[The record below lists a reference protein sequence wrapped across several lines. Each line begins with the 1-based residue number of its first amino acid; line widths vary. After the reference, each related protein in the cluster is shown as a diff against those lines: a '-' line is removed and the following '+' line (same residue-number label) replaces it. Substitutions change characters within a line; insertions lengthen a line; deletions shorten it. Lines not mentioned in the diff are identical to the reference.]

1 MKVKKILSVLILF
14 ISFYSIA
21 IAQKVDAKG
30 EILDLEENE
39 NTFRNPIIPGFNP
52 DPSICRVGDDFYL
65 VTSSFEYFPG
75 VPIYHSTDLVNWEL
89 IGHVLSRPSQ
99 LNLDTT
105 KDSAGIYAPT
115 IRYNNGTFYMVT
127 TVVGPKFGNFI
138 VTAKDPSGPWS
149 EPHWINGAPGID
161 PSLFFDE
168 DGKVYMSGNMP
179 SKEKLWKAHNLLWL
193 QELDVNTWQLL
204 GERTI
209 ILNAADYYQK
219 GTLLD
224 RDNNNYLN
232 SIEASHVYKKNG
244 YYYHMFA
251 MGGTGHNH
259 AVTITRSKNIYGPYE
274 LDPSSPILTHRDL
287 SSTHPITTTGHA
299 DLVDT
304 PEGDWWIVYLGK
316 RPNDGLRFMLGRETF
331 ISPVDW
337 SGTWPIVNPDRKV
350 GRSELIQI
358 KPKNLKPSK
367 NTVNDF
373 RDDFTESKLNLH
385 WTFKR
390 TPRSEWWSLNERKGF
405 LRMKTRPNKI
415 SEITNP
421 SYLGKRLAHFNF
433 SASTE
438 LDFKPNSEYEEAGL
452 VIERD
457 INYHVKFVIAKVNEK
472 KVLRLVLRNGPDN
485 QDEVIDQAIIT
496 KGDIILKVTGEGFL
510 YTFSYSTNRKDWIEM
525 KKPIDC
531 RDNNFYK
538 GGKWTGAFV
547 GIYTS
552 SNGSQSNNN
561 ADFDWFEY
569 KENK

>member
-1 MKVKKILSVLILF
+1 MKIKKTLSVLILF
-14 ISFYSIA
+14 MSFHAVA
-21 IAQKVDAKG
+21 IAQKPKVKS
-30 EILDLEENE
+30 EIITLEKNGS
-39 NTFRNPIIPGFNP
+39 TFTNPIIPGFNP
-52 DPSICRVGDDFYL
+52 DPSICRVDDDFYL

-89 IGHVLSRPSQ
+89 IGHALSRPSQ

-179 SKEKLWKAHNLLWL
+179 PKEKLWKAHNLLWL

-232 SIEASHVYKKNG
+232 SIEASHIYKKNG

-259 AVTITRSKNIYGPYE
+259 AVSIMKSKNIYGPYE
-274 LDPSSPILTHRDL
+274 LDPSSPILTYRDL

-299 DLVDT
+299 DLIDT
-304 PEGDWWIVYLGK
+304 PKGDWWIVYLGK

-337 SGTWPIVNPDRKV
+337 SGTWPIVNSDRKV
-350 GRSELIQI
+350 GRSEIIQV
-358 KPKNLKPSK
+358 KPTNLKPSK

-390 TPRSEWWSLNERKGF
+390 TPRSEWWSLTEKKGF
-405 LRMKTRPNKI
+405 LRLKTRPNKI

-433 SASTE
+433 SASTA
-438 LDFKPNSEYEEAGL
+438 LDFEPNSKDEEAGL

-457 INYHVKFVIAKVNEK
+457 IDYHIKFVITKENEN
-472 KVLRLVLRNGPDN
+472 KVLRLVL
-485 QDEVIDQAIIT
+485 I
-496 KGDIILKVTGEGFL
+496 
-510 YTFSYSTNRKDWIEM
+510 
-525 KKPIDC
+525 
-531 RDNNFYK
+531 
-538 GGKWTGAFV
+538 
-547 GIYTS
+547 
-552 SNGSQSNNN
+552 NGSDN
-561 ADFDWFEY
+561 
-569 KENK
+569 